1 MNKSHSRNPSDGSGY
16 SQQGVPP
23 SGTRRVPDG
32 QEKTPSPNGP
42 QRIPHEVWDRFE
54 GKSREVC
61 SMCLDFF
68 KPFTQCF
75 LDQG

>member
-1 MNKSHSRNPSDGSGY
+1 MSAGNRHRLSSESLNTKSHSRNPSDGSGY
-16 SQQGVPP
+16 SQHGVPP

-61 SMCLDFF
+61 MCI
-68 KPFTQCF
+68 
-75 LDQG
+75 